1 MIKAAYGLV
10 DCSPIEAS
18 EILKRFSLSHS
29 VVGGF
34 IKTMAVTTDGLCEAQ
49 PAWPVVIDKIRTIP
63 KIRTKR
69 SPLIYFVCDA
79 RDVLAQSN
87 VSKALFPEHRMNSL
101 EDSIK
106 NALIETMRHD
116 DSWTL
121 RIQEPSLS
129 DYVLIA
135 SKPAFLNLIQGSIYR
150 ITPYQKRK
158 EVQRLCIQYLAGA
171 VPLAKVRVLLKSSL
185 KFNDLLSMMD
195 SDKALNLREAIKATN
210 SRPLEQVC
218 KEYGVEQFEIMYVV
232 KSASQNSA

>member
-1 MIKAAYGLV
+1 MIKAAFGLV

-18 EILKRFSLSHS
+18 EMLKSFRLSHS

-34 IKTMAVTTDGLCEAQ
+34 IKTMAVTTDYLSPEQ
-49 PAWPVVIDKIRTIP
+49 PAWPVVIDKVKTIT
-63 KIRTKR
+63 KIKTRK

-79 RDVLAQSN
+79 RTVLAQSN
-87 VSKALFPEHRMNSL
+87 ISQALWPERRTKSL
-101 EDSIK
+101 EESIQD
-106 NALIETMRHD
+106 ALVDALSAEKP
-116 DSWTL
+116 WTL
-121 RIQEPSLS
+121 TVNEPSLS

-158 EVQRLCIQYLAGA
+158 EVQKLCIQYLAGM
-171 VPLAKVRVLLKSSL
+171 VPLLKVKTLLKSSL

-210 SRPLEQVC
+210 SKPLEQVC
-218 KEYGVEQFEIMYVV
+218 KEYGVEQFEIMYVI

>member
-34 IKTMAVTTDGLCEAQ
+34 IKTMAVTTDGLSAEQ
-49 PAWPVVIDKIRTIP
+49 PAWPVVIDKVKTIP
-63 KIRTKR
+63 KIKTKR

-79 RDVLAQSN
+79 RTVLGQSN
-87 VSKALFPEHRMNSL
+87 ISQQLWPERRTKSL
-101 EDSIK
+101 EDSIAD
-106 NALIETMRHD
+106 ALVDALPSEKP
-116 DSWTL
+116 WTL
-121 RIQEPSLS
+121 TVNEPSLS

-150 ITPYQKRK
+150 ITPYAKRK
-158 EVQRLCIQYLAGA
+158 EVQRLCIQYLAGM
-171 VPLAKVRVLLKSSL
+171 VPLLRVKTLLKSSL

-195 SDKALNLREAIKATN
+195 SDKAMNLREAVKATN
-210 SRPLEQVC
+210 SKPLEQVC
-218 KEYGVEQFEIMYVV
+218 KEYGVEQFEIMYVI
-232 KSASQNSA
+232 KSASQNQ

>member
-1 MIKAAYGLV
+1 MILNAYGLV

-18 EILKRFSLSHS
+18 EILKRFQLSHS

-34 IKTMAVTTDGLCEAQ
+34 IRTMAVTIDGLSAAQ
-49 PAWPVVIDKIRTIP
+49 PAWPVVIDKLKTIP
-63 KIRTKR
+63 KIKTKR

-79 RDVLAQSN
+79 RTALGQSN
-87 VSKALFPEHRMNSL
+87 VSQMLWPERRTKSL

-106 NALIETMRHD
+106 DALVHALDAEA
-116 DSWTL
+116 SWSLTVN
-121 RIQEPSLS
+121 EPSLS

-150 ITPYQKRK
+150 ITPYPKRK
-158 EVQRLCIQYLAGA
+158 EVQKLCIQYLAGM
-171 VPLAKVRVLLKSSL
+171 VPLAKVKTILKSSL

-210 SRPLEQVC
+210 SKPVEQVC
-218 KEYGVEQFEIMYVV
+218 KEFGVEQFEIMYVI
-232 KSASQNSA
+232 KSASQNQ